1 MEYGARAAALL
12 AAGRLRDLERCLAD
26 ARADRVPRRY
36 LAEGLLQSYL
46 FLGFPRALQGLEAL
60 TATDPPRRAGAKVGA
75 DSFTETP
82 DLARALAKGRPLLAQ
97 WWKRGESTCRRVY
110 GPSYDR
116 LRVNIARL
124 HPELADWMIA
134 EGYGKVL
141 GRPILS
147 LAEREAW
154 ILPILVVL
162 RADRQLRAHID
173 GARRVGL
180 SPRKIEAVIDIA
192 GGVSPVAGR
201 AALRL
206 WRDVTKVTRSRSS
219 N

>member
-1 MEYGARAAALL
+1 MECGARTAALL
-12 AAGRLRDLERCLAD
+12 AAGRVRELERHLAD
-26 ARADRVPRRY
+26 ARAKRVPRRY

-60 TATDPPRRAGAKVGA
+60 AATDPPRPRGQEVDDGL
-75 DSFTETP
+75 FTETP
-82 DLARALAKGRPLLAQ
+82 DLERALAKRRPLLAE
-97 WWKRGESTCRRVY
+97 WWRRGESTCRRVY

-124 HPELADWMIA
+124 HPEIADWMIV

-141 GRPILS
+141 GRPVLS

-162 RADRQLRAHID
+162 RAERQLRAHID

-180 SPRKIEAVIDIA
+180 SPRKIEAVIEIA
-192 GGVSPVAGR
+192 ARVSPVAGR
-201 AALRL
+201 AAMRLSRELLR
-206 WRDVTKVTRSRSS
+206 T
-219 N
+219 